1 MIILFVFSA
10 AGLMSSWIKTLKN
23 YRMKKRKNINSRS
36 YGTFTNYSV
45 YAGIVDNFM
54 TVGDLQQ
61 GDMAVVKLFLGDLDR
76 QSRFLEMGILPGV
89 ELRLVKIAPL
99 GGTIELKVRN
109 YYVSI
114 RQQDALNIV
123 IEN

>member
-1 MIILFVFSA
+1 MTWGIYSKATRLCKIFSWWF
-10 AGLMSSWIKTLKN
+10 GYTITV
-23 YRMKKRKNINSRS
+23 SRN
-36 YGTFTNYSV
+36 GN
-45 YAGIVDNFM
+45 
-54 TVGDLQQ
+54 
-61 GDMAVVKLFLGDLDR
+61 
-76 QSRFLEMGILPGV
+76 LPGV

>member
-1 MIILFVFSA
+1 
-10 AGLMSSWIKTLKN
+10 
-23 YRMKKRKNINSRS
+23 
-36 YGTFTNYSV
+36 
-45 YAGIVDNFM
+45 M

-61 GDMAVVKLFLGDLDR
+61 GDMAVVKSFLGGLDT
-76 QSRFLEMGILPGV
+76 QSRFMEMGILPGV
-89 ELRLVKIAPL
+89 ELRLVKFAPL

-114 RQQDALNIV
+114 RHQDALNIIIEI

>member
-1 MIILFVFSA
+1 
-10 AGLMSSWIKTLKN
+10 
-23 YRMKKRKNINSRS
+23 
-36 YGTFTNYSV
+36 
-45 YAGIVDNFM
+45 M
-54 TVGDLQQ
+54 TVGDLHR
-61 GDMAVVKLFLGDLDR
+61 GDTAVVKSFLSGLDS

-99 GGTIELKVRN
+99 GGTIELKVRD

-114 RQQDALNIV
+114 RHQDALNSV

>member
-1 MIILFVFSA
+1 
-10 AGLMSSWIKTLKN
+10 
-23 YRMKKRKNINSRS
+23 
-36 YGTFTNYSV
+36 
-45 YAGIVDNFM
+45 M
-54 TVGDLQQ
+54 TVGDLHR
-61 GDMAVVKLFLGDLDR
+61 GDTEVVKSFLSGLDS

-99 GGTIELKVRN
+99 GGTIELKVRD

-114 RQQDALNIV
+114 RHQDALNIV

>member
-1 MIILFVFSA
+1 
-10 AGLMSSWIKTLKN
+10 
-23 YRMKKRKNINSRS
+23 
-36 YGTFTNYSV
+36 
-45 YAGIVDNFM
+45 M

-61 GDMAVVKLFLGDLDR
+61 GDTAVVKLFLGGLDT

-89 ELRLVKIAPL
+89 EIRLVKIAPL

>member
-1 MIILFVFSA
+1 
-10 AGLMSSWIKTLKN
+10 
-23 YRMKKRKNINSRS
+23 
-36 YGTFTNYSV
+36 
-45 YAGIVDNFM
+45 M

-61 GDMAVVKLFLGDLDR
+61 GGTAIVKSFLGGLDS

-99 GGTIELKVRN
+99 GGTIELKVRD